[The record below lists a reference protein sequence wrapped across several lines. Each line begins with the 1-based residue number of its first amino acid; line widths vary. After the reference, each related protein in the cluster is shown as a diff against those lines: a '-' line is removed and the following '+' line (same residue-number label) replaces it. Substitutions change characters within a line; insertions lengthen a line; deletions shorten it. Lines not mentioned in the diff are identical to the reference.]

1 VKFSVL
7 LAAGSVTL
15 ILAAPSAAGR
25 IEGSPGP
32 DLLLGTAHAD
42 RISARAGA
50 DRIDVAGGRR
60 DAVSCGA
67 GADVVAA
74 DSSDR
79 LARDCE
85 RISRRISS
93 DLFNGGGAQ
102 HATEAEPDSFSWGKK
117 VVATF
122 QVGRYA
128 NGGALAIGFAV
139 SSDAGRTWRHG
150 LLPRLTSATRPSGPF
165 PRASDPSVAYD
176 RRHGLWLVATLAL
189 GESDAAVAVS
199 RSSDGLHWSGPTIVA
214 QKPRGPNGEI
224 MFDKEWIVCDN
235 GDASPFRGNCYL
247 SYSDIENLRL
257 STQHSTDGGATWS
270 GAVGS
275 PDGTG
280 SRDGVG
286 PQPLVLPDGAVV
298 VPLYD
303 GGRLVAVRSTDGGAS
318 FSPAIT
324 IARSSFARSMGLRS
338 APLPSAEIG
347 ADGMIALVWPDC
359 GARTGCNENDLVFST
374 SVDGVSWTPPAVIQ
388 LGPGN
393 HVLPGIAVDSS
404 RPGRLALAYYT
415 DSGRKLNVGFVS
427 SADGGATWTR
437 PVRLSPEAMPLRRIA
452 QSGGAMVGDYIS
464 TSFANGRAVPVF
476 TLAQSPLHGLLRQ
489 ATYASSIAVP

>member
-25 IEGSPGP
+25 IDGTPGP

-42 RISARAGA
+42 GISARAGA
-50 DRIDVAGGRR
+50 DRIDVTGGRR
-60 DAVSCGA
+60 DTVSCGA
-67 GADVVAA
+67 GADLVAA
-74 DSSDR
+74 DATDR
-79 LARDCE
+79 IARDCE

-93 DLFNGGGAQ
+93 DPLNRGGAQ

-122 QVGRYA
+122 QVGRYT

-150 LLPRLTSATRPSGPF
+150 LLPRLTTVTRPSGPF
-165 PRASDPSVAYD
+165 PRASDPAVAYD

-189 GESDAAVAVS
+189 GESDSAVAVS
-199 RSSDGLHWSGPTIVA
+199 RSSDGLHWSGPTIAA
-214 QKPRGPNGEI
+214 QKPSRPNGEI

-235 GDASPFRGNCYL
+235 GVASPFRGRCYL

-270 GAVGS
+270 ATVGS
-275 PDGTG
+275 PGTG
-280 SRDGVG
+280 PGGIG

-324 IARSSFARSMGLRS
+324 IAPSSFARSMAVRS

-347 ADGMIALVWPDC
+347 ADGTIALVWPDC
-359 GARTGCNENDLVFST
+359 GARTGCSENDLVFSK
-374 SVDGVSWTPPAVIQ
+374 SVDGLSWTPPAVIP
-388 LGPGN
+388 LGAGN

-404 RPGRLALAYYT
+404 RPGRLALTYYT
-415 DSGRKLNVGFVS
+415 ESGRKLDVGFVS
-427 SADGGATWTR
+427 SRDGGAKWTR
-437 PVRLSPEAMPLRRIA
+437 PVRLSPEAMPFRRIA